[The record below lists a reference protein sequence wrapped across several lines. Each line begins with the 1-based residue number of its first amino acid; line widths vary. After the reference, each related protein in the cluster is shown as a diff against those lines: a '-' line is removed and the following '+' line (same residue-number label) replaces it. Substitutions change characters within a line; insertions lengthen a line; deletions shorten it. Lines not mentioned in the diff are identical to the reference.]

1 VLLHPEQI
9 DPALGNGKPDGNIF
23 ARNLAKFSRSKT
35 GHQDVSTK
43 FHLKMLALGSTF
55 STSTP
60 FSTTHLIP
68 GDDPSR
74 LQLQRQLTVL
84 RWAYPEPH
92 QFNVTGVWWLEL
104 DHPAA
109 LILTLLHTSMKF
121 NAFQPDP
128 FFGND
133 GYDVVAAHDL
143 FALAPHV
150 VDAQFHVRHA

>member
-1 VLLHPEQI
+1 MGNLMETSSHGIWPSFRDANPGTRMSARSSTWKKLL
-9 DPALGNGKPDGNIF
+9 L
-23 ARNLAKFSRSKT
+23 T
-35 GHQDVSTK
+35 
-43 FHLKMLALGSTF
+43 STF
-55 STSTP
+55 STSAP
-60 FSTTHLIP
+60 LSTTHLIP

-74 LQLQRQLTVL
+74 FQLQRQLTIL
-84 RWAYPEPH
+84 RWTHSEPH
-92 QFNVTGVWWLEL
+92 QLNVTGVWWLEL

-121 NAFQPDP
+121 NAFKPDP

-133 GYDVVAAHDL
+133 GYDVVAAHNL